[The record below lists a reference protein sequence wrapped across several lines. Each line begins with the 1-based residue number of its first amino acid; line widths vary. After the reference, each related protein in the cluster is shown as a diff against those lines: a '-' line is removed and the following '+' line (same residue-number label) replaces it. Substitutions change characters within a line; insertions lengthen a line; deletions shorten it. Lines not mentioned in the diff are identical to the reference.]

1 MFTTVKL
8 VTRLLVETSLR
19 YAPRMNRKP
28 YMVRLVLAVNILA
41 VLGVGLDV
49 PPVML
54 VPVNPLDTSLL
65 LTYEIFLNI
74 FLNSGDFNIDFL
86 LLRVF
91 IRPDG
96 KQFQNFFT
104 RNL

>member
-8 VTRLLVETSLR
+8 VTRLLIETSLR
-19 YAPRMNRKP
+19 YTPRVNRKP
-28 YMVRLVLAVNILA
+28 YVVRLVFTSNILT
-41 VLGVGLDV
+41 VLGVSLDV

-54 VPVNPLDTSLL
+54 VSVNPLDTRLL

-74 FLNSGDFNIDFL
+74 FINSRDFNIDFL

>member
-8 VTRLLVETSLR
+8 VTSLLVETPLR
-19 YAPRMNRKP
+19 YTPRVDRKP
-28 YMVRLVLAVNILA
+28 HVIRLVFSTNVLTILR
-41 VLGVGLDV
+41 VSLDV

-74 FLNSGDFNIDFL
+74 FLNSRDFNIDFL

-104 RNL
+104 RKL